1 MDSGEGPFQ
10 NMLTSLRQTFNKRLP
25 AGLTPSADTRL
36 QRTLNHYVREV
47 LRVHGSFDEQEI
59 LRETFD
65 SMAGWFRRNT
75 DQLVP
80 GAAVFKPVRPAAGSP
95 VVPVAPSP
103 AADAFETTEDPIA
116 LFERLKAARTGALP
130 FLPPEPSPKGI
141 PELIAI
147 DTRPPQ
153 AVEGVPHGV
162 FGSTPL
168 SALGSTPLGALG
180 STPLGALGS
189 TPLGA
194 LGSQPKD
201 FIIRQE
207 DVVKYREM
215 EYNLVLN
222 SKDRDWLNSSNE
234 NRYRFT
240 VQLNGGFIPQG
251 TGIQPTIQNRLRNIV
266 RIEFIKAILPVEGLD
281 VAVPRSCSTTSDKTA
296 IPESAFLSSL
306 ALPYVQVLMDEF
318 QGNNTVGTNE
328 TVDRALAICQYDST
342 WKSDPTHVVTTN
354 RGYTLFFPKLMKAQR
369 VYTPTPLANLQ
380 SLSFHMLNPEN
391 LPLSTVPDSFAV
403 ERIVY
408 SHLDDISG
416 SCYSDYVS
424 PGGTA
429 DTADYLFIKMK
440 KWFPLWAFSKMDRVT
455 FNGLTFTST
464 TAGVQAGGE
473 ALNTWLEKPEG
484 HVVVGIASNVGETM
498 RIQDG
503 ANDCGY
509 ANWIVIRNRFKDPTA
524 GMCSRALFA
533 SNLSLE
539 DDLAE
544 ELAVYD
550 TTGYQRGGALN
561 LSRQVQVFL
570 RVITREVDPA
580 SGVRPDNV

>member
-10 NMLTSLRQTFNKRLP
+10 NMIMSLRQTFNRRLP
-25 AGLTPSADTRL
+25 SGLTPSADARL

-47 LRVHGSFDEQEI
+47 LRVQGSFDEQEI

-80 GAAVFKPVRPAAGSP
+80 GAAPPPVFKPIRPAAGSP
-95 VVPVAPSP
+95 AE
-103 AADAFETTEDPIA
+103 DTFETEDPIA
-116 LFERLKAARTGALP
+116 LFERLKSARTGALP

-141 PELIAI
+141 PELVAI
-147 DTRPPQ
+147 DTRPPP
-153 AVEGVPHGV
+153 AMEGLPAGM

-168 SALGSTPLGALG
+168 S
-180 STPLGALGS
+180 ALGS

-222 SKDRDWLNSSNE
+222 SKDRDWLNSTVE

-281 VAVPRSCSTTSDKTA
+281 VAVPRSCCTTSDSTPT
-296 IPESAFLSSL
+296 PESAFLSSL

-342 WKSDPTHVVTTN
+342 WKSDQTHVVTTN

-403 ERIVY
+403 DSIVY
-408 SHLDDISG
+408 SHLPDTSG
-416 SCYSDYVS
+416 SCYSDLV
-424 PGGTA
+424 GGTA
-429 DTADYLFIKMK
+429 ATAQYLFIKMK

-464 TAGVQAGGE
+464 TAAVQAGGE
-473 ALNTWLEKPEG
+473 TLNTWLEKPEG
-484 HVVVGIASNVGETM
+484 HIVVGIASDVSGDGL
-498 RIQDG
+498 QDS
-503 ANDCGY
+503 ANECGY
-509 ANWIVIRNRFKDPTA
+509 ANWIIIRNRFQDPTA
-524 GMCSRALFA
+524 GVCSRDLFA
-533 SNLSLE
+533 SSSSLE
-539 DDLAE
+539 TALADQ
-544 ELAVYD
+544 LAAYD

>member
-10 NMLTSLRQTFNKRLP
+10 NMLMSLRQTFNKRLP
-25 AGLTPSADTRL
+25 AGLTSSADARL

-47 LRVHGSFDEQEI
+47 LRVNGTFDEQEI

-95 VVPVAPSP
+95 VVPVAP

-116 LFERLKAARTGALP
+116 LFERLKAARSGSLP
-130 FLPPEPSPKGI
+130 FLPPEPSPRGI
-141 PELIAI
+141 PELVAI
-147 DTRPPQ
+147 DTRPPP
-153 AVEGVPHGV
+153 AVEGVPPGV

-180 STPLGALGS
+180 T
-189 TPLGA
+189 
-194 LGSQPKD
+194 QPKD

-266 RIEFIKAILPVEGLD
+266 RVEFIKAILPVEGLD
-281 VAVPRSCSTTSDKTA
+281 VVVPRSCCTETDTTAT
-296 IPESAFLSSL
+296 PESAFLSSL
-306 ALPYVQVLMDEF
+306 SLPYVQVLMDEV

-328 TVDRALAICQYDST
+328 TVDRSLAICQYDST
-342 WKSDPTHVVTTN
+342 WKSDPTHVATTN

-369 VYTPTPLANLQ
+369 IYAPTPLANLQ
-380 SLSFHMLNPEN
+380 SLSFHLLNPEN
-391 LPLSTVPDSFAV
+391 LPLSTVPDSYAV
-403 ERIVY
+403 NRVLY
-408 SHLDDISG
+408 SNLPDTDG
-416 SCYSDYVS
+416 SCYSDAAS
-424 PGGTA
+424 ATA
-429 DTADYLFIKMK
+429 ATAEYLFVEMK

-455 FNGLTFTST
+455 FDGMTFTST
-464 TAGVQAGGE
+464 TAAVQAGGE

-484 HVVVGIASNVGETM
+484 HVIVGIASDVSGGGL
-498 RIQDG
+498 QDS
-503 ANDCGY
+503 ANECGY
-509 ANWIVIRNRFKDPTA
+509 ANWIVIRNRFQDPTA
-524 GMCSRALFA
+524 GVCSRYLFA
-533 SNLSLE
+533 GALE
-539 DDLAE
+539 ADLAT
-544 ELAVYD
+544 ELSAYD
-550 TTGYQRGGALN
+550 ETGYQRGGVLN

>member
-1 MDSGEGPFQ
+1 MEG
-10 NMLTSLRQTFNKRLP
+10 LP
-25 AGLTPSADTRL
+25 AG
-36 QRTLNHYVREV
+36 
-47 LRVHGSFDEQEI
+47 
-59 LRETFD
+59 
-65 SMAGWFRRNT
+65 M
-75 DQLVP
+75 
-80 GAAVFKPVRPAAGSP
+80 
-95 VVPVAPSP
+95 
-103 AADAFETTEDPIA
+103 
-116 LFERLKAARTGALP
+116 
-130 FLPPEPSPKGI
+130 
-141 PELIAI
+141 
-147 DTRPPQ
+147 
-153 AVEGVPHGV
+153 

-168 SALGSTPLGALG
+168 S
-180 STPLGALGS
+180 ALGS

-222 SKDRDWLNSSNE
+222 SKDRDWLNSTVE

-281 VAVPRSCSTTSDKTA
+281 VAVPRSCCTTSDSTPT
-296 IPESAFLSSL
+296 PESAFLSSL

-342 WKSDPTHVVTTN
+342 WKSDQTHVVTTN

-403 ERIVY
+403 DSIVY
-408 SHLDDISG
+408 SHLPDTSG
-416 SCYSDYVS
+416 SCYSDLV
-424 PGGTA
+424 GGTA
-429 DTADYLFIKMK
+429 ATAQYLFIKMK

-464 TAGVQAGGE
+464 TAAVQAGGE
-473 ALNTWLEKPEG
+473 TLNTWLEKPEG
-484 HVVVGIASNVGETM
+484 HIVVGIASDVSGDGL
-498 RIQDG
+498 QDS
-503 ANDCGY
+503 ANECGY
-509 ANWIVIRNRFKDPTA
+509 ANWIIIRNRFQDPTA
-524 GMCSRALFA
+524 GVCSRDLFA
-533 SNLSLE
+533 SSSSLE
-539 DDLAE
+539 TALADQ
-544 ELAVYD
+544 LAAYD